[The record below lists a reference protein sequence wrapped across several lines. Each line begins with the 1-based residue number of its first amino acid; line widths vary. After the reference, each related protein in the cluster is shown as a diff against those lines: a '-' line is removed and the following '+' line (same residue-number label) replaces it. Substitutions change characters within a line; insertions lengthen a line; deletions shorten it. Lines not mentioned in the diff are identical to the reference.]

1 MRNPFKH
8 FSKRAI
14 GQQFEQQAC
23 AYLKQQGLKLKE
35 KNAQFR
41 SGEIDLIMLDGAQ
54 LVFVEVRYRK
64 HQSFGGAAASVNYHK
79 QQKLIKAAQLY
90 LLKHFGNQPPTCRFD
105 VVAMQD
111 SPEGLQI
118 EWLKNAFLAA

>member
-1 MRNPFKH
+1 MRNPFKS

-23 AYLKQQGLKLKE
+23 DYLQQQGLKLKE
-35 KNAQFR
+35 KNVLFR
-41 SGEIDLIMLDGAQ
+41 SGEIDLIMLDGKQ

-90 LLKHFGNQPPTCRFD
+90 LLKHFDNQPPACRFD
-105 VVAMQD
+105 VIAMQD
-111 SPEGLQI
+111 SPQGLEI
-118 EWLKNAFLAA
+118 EWIKNAFLAA

>member
-1 MRNPFKH
+1 MRNPFKR

-23 AYLKQQGLKLKE
+23 TYLKQQGLKLKE

-64 HQSFGGAAASVNYHK
+64 HQSFGGAAASVDYHK

-90 LLKHFGNQPPTCRFD
+90 LLKHFGNQPPSCRFD

-111 SPEGLQI
+111 GPEGLQI